1 MTKAITSGN
10 REQSAFPLD
19 PRTKILLLMCTNI
32 VIIGGGFSGVSG
44 IIRSLFASFPLLLL
58 LLEKRWRA
66 SILYA
71 LFIGTA
77 MGCEIFLLHRTDGA
91 LNLVIAIFS
100 GVFSR
105 FVPGLVMGFYVV
117 STTKISELIATMER
131 MRFPTALMI
140 PFAVMMRFF
149 PTVKE
154 ESAAI
159 GDAMKMRGI
168 RMGGGNVMA
177 MLEYRVV
184 PLLISTVKIG
194 EELSAAALTRG
205 LGSPVKRTNICEVG
219 FRLRDFILCS
229 IAIVAFIVWIMGGI
243 S

>member
-1 MTKAITSGN
+1 MELITSAN
-10 REQSAFPLD
+10 RDLSAFPLD
-19 PRTKILLLMCTNI
+19 PRTKILLLLCANV
-32 VIIGGGFSGVSG
+32 VIIGGGFSGTAG
-44 IIRSLFASFPLLLL
+44 IIRALFASFPLFLL
-58 LLEKRWRA
+58 LLERKWRA
-66 SILYA
+66 AAFYT

-77 MGCEIFLLHRTDGA
+77 MACEILLLQRTAGIW
-91 LNLVIAIFS
+91 NLLIVIFS
-100 GVFSR
+100 GIFSR

-117 STTKISELIATMER
+117 STTKISEFIAAMER
-131 MRFPTALMI
+131 LRFPPALII

-168 RMGGGNVMA
+168 RMGGGNAIA

-205 LGSPVKRTNICEVG
+205 LGGPGKRTNICEIG
-219 FRLRDFILCS
+219 FRLRDWTLCA
-229 IAIVAFIVWIMGGI
+229 IAVSALLIWMMGGTA
-243 S
+243 